1 MQFQT
6 RAVLNMAWRK
16 HEMAEQYNLKMGHVA
31 LKHGKKLKQ
40 LTIKYKH
47 LLTGVCIGL
56 KMYDRNTK

>member
-1 MQFQT
+1 
-6 RAVLNMAWRK
+6 
-16 HEMAEQYNLKMGHVA
+16 MAEQYNLKMGHVA